1 MINTEG
7 WELRIIKKTVHI
19 LKERERER
27 ERERELGLILNADSH
42 TKYNSQIR

>member
-1 MINTEG
+1 MRAQNY
-7 WELRIIKKTVHI
+7 
-19 LKERERER
+19 KEDSSHTKRERER